1 MEVLMAEL
9 EDRLVLR
16 HIERDLPEHIIR
28 EAQRRFTD
36 TATGYRI
43 AVATVIYR
51 GADHLMMVAFE
62 ETESEMVAVS
72 VHPLDERDAERKV
85 IASLHAKQAWV
96 L

>member
-1 MEVLMAEL
+1 
-9 EDRLVLR
+9 
-16 HIERDLPEHIIR
+16 
-28 EAQRRFTD
+28 
-36 TATGYRI
+36 
-43 AVATVIYR
+43 
-51 GADHLMMVAFE
+51 MMVAFE